1 MANTREE
8 EIQNVETSKI
18 DKVEVSL
25 NKLKN
30 KETRIFIFVARF
42 TNHAA

>member
-8 EIQNVETSKI
+8 EIQNAETSKI
-18 DKVEVSL
+18 DKVEVAL

-30 KETRIFIFVARF
+30 KESRILIELRRLKIMD
-42 TNHAA
+42 